1 MGRRPRVCVLAG
13 PNGAGKT
20 TLAAPLVRDRWGIE
34 TFVNADVIAQGLAG
48 FAADA
53 AAIAAGRLML
63 EQLDGLSRER
73 ADFAFETTLAS
84 RSFLPRLA
92 AMRAAGYEVLLVFL
106 WLPAVELALL
116 RVKER
121 VRSGGHD
128 VPEATVRRRFRRGI
142 ENFHGLYRPAVDRW
156 WCLDGSRVPPQL
168 VAEGEADSLLIHAA
182 DVWQRILDAT

>member
-20 TLAAPLVRDRWGIE
+20 TSAAPLVRDRWGIA

-63 EQLDGLSRER
+63 EQLDALARER

-92 AMRAAGYEVLLVFL
+92 AMRAEGYEVLLVFL

-142 ENFHGLYRPAVDRW
+142 ANFHGLYRPAVDRW

-168 VAEGEADSLLIHAA
+168 VAEGEADSLVVHTA